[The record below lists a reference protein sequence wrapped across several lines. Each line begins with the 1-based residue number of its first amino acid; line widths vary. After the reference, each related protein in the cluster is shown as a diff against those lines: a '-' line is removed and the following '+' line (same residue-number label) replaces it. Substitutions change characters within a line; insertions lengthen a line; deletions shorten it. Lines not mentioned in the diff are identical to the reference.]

1 MVLSVLLCI
10 IKTKKH
16 IKKSINIIGGGA
28 SSLLL
33 AALLDSEKFEI
44 SIFEKNAALGRKF
57 LVAGDGGF
65 NLTHSEEKTE
75 FIKRYHPSKFIAP
88 FIKGFSNEDFRN
100 YLKSIGIETYV
111 GSSKRVFPL
120 KEIKPIQVLNA
131 FEKELKKNNV
141 QIFFKHSWKGFTK
154 NNELI
159 FDNNGADKTI
169 QSDITIFSLGGA
181 SWKVTGSDGTWL
193 NLFKEKKIKVIDFEA
208 SNCAYK
214 IEHKKHSKTF
224 FGSALKNCVFTCGDT
239 TKKGEAVLTAFGIE
253 GSGIYPLS
261 KEIRKQLQENK
272 KAILQIDLKPDLT
285 EVEIKTRI
293 ENKGDYSIKD
303 ALSKK
308 VNLSDAQVEL
318 IKTYTTKEEYTD
330 ASALSKLIKNFALE
344 ITGSALI
351 DEAISTVG
359 GIDLKEIDANF
370 ELKKL
375 PQHYCIG
382 EMLNWDAPT
391 GGYLLQACFS
401 MAHHLATHLNST
413 HE

>member
-1 MVLSVLLCI
+1 MVLIYTFTILMKDVKK
-10 IKTKKH
+10 IKVC
-16 IKKSINIIGGGA
+16 IIGGGA

-33 AALLDSEKFEI
+33 GALLDSSKFEI

-65 NLTHSEEKTE
+65 NLTHSEETSE
-75 FIKRYHPSKFIAP
+75 FINRYHPSKFIASS
-88 FIKGFSNEDFRN
+88 IKKFSNEDFRN
-100 YLKSIGIETYV
+100 YLKGIGIETYV
-111 GSSKRVFPL
+111 GSSKRVFPS

-131 FEKELKKNNV
+131 FENELKKNNV
-141 QIFFKHSWKGFTK
+141 QLFFKHTWKGFDK
-154 NNELI
+154 EGNLLFE
-159 FDNNGADKTI
+159 NNGTEKTI
-169 QSDITIFSLGGA
+169 HSNITIFSLGGA

-193 NLFKEKKIKVIDFEA
+193 NYFKEKGIHTIDFEA
-208 SNCAYK
+208 SNCGFK

-224 FGSALKNCVFTCGDT
+224 FGSALKNCVFTCGDA

-261 KEIRKQLQENK
+261 KEIRKQLQKKK
-272 KAILQIDLKPDLT
+272 KAILHIDLKPDLT
-285 EVEIKTRI
+285 EAEIKTRI

-303 ALSKK
+303 VLSKK
-308 VNLSDAQVEL
+308 INLSDAQVEL

-330 ASALSKLIKNFALE
+330 ASALSKLIKNFSVE
-344 ITGSALI
+344 ITGSAPI

-359 GIDLKEIDANF
+359 GIDLKEITTHF

-401 MAHHLATHLNST
+401 MAHHLATHLNKQ